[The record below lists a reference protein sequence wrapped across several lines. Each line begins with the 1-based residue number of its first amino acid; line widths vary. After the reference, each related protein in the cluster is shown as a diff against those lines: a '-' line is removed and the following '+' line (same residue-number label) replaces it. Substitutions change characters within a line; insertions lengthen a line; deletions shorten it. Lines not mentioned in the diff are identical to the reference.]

1 MVKDIHVVM
10 LPWSAF
16 GHLIPFLQL
25 SIALAKAGVHVSFV
39 STPKNIQRLPK
50 VPPDVSALI
59 NLVAL
64 PLPAVDRNLLP
75 EDAEA
80 TVDIPFEKIQY
91 LKLAYDLLQQPFKQF
106 IADQSPDWIVVDF
119 SPHWAVEIAQQYGIS
134 LINFSVFSAAATAFL
149 GPPEYLTGDNQKRIR
164 SSPKRIT
171 DAQRLAKLLHASQA
185 VAVRSCKEFEEEY
198 LNLVPKIMRKPVIP
212 VGLLPPEKPEERE
225 FTDGHGLRSLNG
237 LMNKSRSQLCLCIG
251 SDKFSGASLP
261 AVDRNLLP
269 EDAEA
274 TVDIPFEKI
283 QYLKLAYDLLQQPF
297 KQFIADQSPD
307 WIVVDFSPHWAVEI
321 AQQYSISLINFYVT
335 SAATTVF
342 FGPPEYLTGDNQK
355 RIRSSPERITDAQRL
370 AKLLHAS
377 QAVAVRSCKELEE
390 EYLNLVPK
398 IMGKPVIPVG
408 LLPPEKPEEREF
420 TDGSWI
426 KIFKWL
432 DEQKPKSVVFVGFGS
447 ECKLNKDQI
456 YEIAY
461 GLELSELPFLWA
473 LRKPSWAI
481 DDLDALPLGFSHR
494 TSGKGVVHIGWA
506 PQVEILGHPSV
517 GGSLFHSGWGSV
529 IETLQYGHRVLF
541 CCHSLLTK
549 A

>member
-16 GHLIPFLQL
+16 GHLMPFLEL
-25 SIALAKAGVHVSFV
+25 SIGLAKAGVHVSFV

-50 VPPDVSALI
+50 LPPDVSALI

-91 LKLAYDLLQQPFKQF
+91 LKVAYDLLQQPVKQF
-106 IADQSPDWIVVDF
+106 IAEQSPDWIVVDF
-119 SPHWAVEIAQQYGIS
+119 SPHWAVEIAQEYGIP
-134 LINFSVFSAAATAFL
+134 LINFYVFSAAATVFF
-149 GPPEYLTGDNQKRIR
+149 GPPEYLTGDNRKRIR
-164 SSPKRIT
+164 PSPESMTSPPEWVTFPSLVAYRNYEAIGFHPGLFGENASGIT
-171 DAQRLAKLLHASQA
+171 DAQRLAKLLDASQA

-198 LNLVPKIMRKPVIP
+198 LNL
-212 VGLLPPEKPEERE
+212 L
-225 FTDGHGLRSLNG
+225 
-237 LMNKSRSQLCLCIG
+237 
-251 SDKFSGASLP
+251 
-261 AVDRNLLP
+261 
-269 EDAEA
+269 
-274 TVDIPFEKI
+274 
-283 QYLKLAYDLLQQPF
+283 
-297 KQFIADQSPD
+297 
-307 WIVVDFSPHWAVEI
+307 
-321 AQQYSISLINFYVT
+321 
-335 SAATTVF
+335 
-342 FGPPEYLTGDNQK
+342 
-355 RIRSSPERITDAQRL
+355 
-370 AKLLHAS
+370 
-377 QAVAVRSCKELEE
+377 
-390 EYLNLVPK
+390 PK

-432 DEQKPKSVVFVGFGS
+432 EEQTPKSVVFVGFGS

-481 DDLDALPLGFSHR
+481 DDQDALPLGFSHR

-529 IETLQYGHRVLF
+529 IETLQYGHCLVVLPF
-541 CCHSLLTK
+541 IVDQGLNARLLEEKGLATEVPRSEGGAFNRDGIAKSLRQAMISEEEQPLRDRTREVAGIFSDRK
-549 A
+549 LHDNYVDGPMCSFVEAYFLSNLLLELSLDGNGISKLPLVLNH